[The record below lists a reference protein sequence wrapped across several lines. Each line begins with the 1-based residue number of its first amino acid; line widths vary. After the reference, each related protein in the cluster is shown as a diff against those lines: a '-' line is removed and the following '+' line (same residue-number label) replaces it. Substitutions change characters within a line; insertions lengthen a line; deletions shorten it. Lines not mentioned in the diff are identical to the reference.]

1 MAVNRIARRMVAQSL
16 RRLITGFRTRLDLDF
31 VAEFP
36 QTRDPALVVL
46 QASLTRLAS
55 DVRSLPPRCKR
66 LPAELEQSIARW
78 IMFLS
83 TDLEYGWPDV
93 YRPPLSLGSP
103 GLLSRL
109 SGHAWIQRK
118 RELKFRQS
126 GDYGC
131 WPFLTASELQSAES
145 KPPMISGL

>member
-1 MAVNRIARRMVAQSL
+1 MVLRSSL
-16 RRLITGFRTRLDLDF
+16 SRL
-31 VAEFP
+31 
-36 QTRDPALVVL
+36 Q
-46 QASLTRLAS
+46 S
-55 DVRSLPPRCKR
+55 DVRTLSPRRASPRHSSRRCWE
-66 LPAELEQSIARW
+66 LPAELERSIARW
-78 IMFLS
+78 ILFLS

-103 GLLSRL
+103 SLLSRL
-109 SGHAWIQRK
+109 TGHAWIQRK

-131 WPFLTASELQSAES
+131 WPFLTESELQSAES